1 MNFVVTPEEMQKAEI
16 SAFEKGLQP
25 YDAMEKAGIF
35 VFLEAKEYNKILVV
49 ANSGNNG
56 GDGFVAAM
64 KLKELGKKVHIFFIG
79 KIEKLSPHAKKFYEK
94 VKDNIITT
102 PQKDY
107 DCVIDAIFGIGF
119 KDQVKGEYLNAINLI
134 NSFKNKAKIISVDIP
149 SGLNGL
155 TGEAEIAVSADTTVT
170 FQAEKTGLI
179 INKGADFAGE
189 IKVCDI
195 GIEVSSDLKRINK
208 VDFPEVK
215 KTAHKG
221 TQGHIGVIAGSFG
234 MEGAAMLASAASIK
248 SGAGKVSLAV
258 TEDIKNNFTL
268 RTPEV
273 MLALR
278 NHEFIKG
285 KDVILFGSGIGRKED
300 NLKTLHFLIK
310 NCRVPL
316 VLDADGLYFL
326 TKDLIK
332 EAKCPI
338 IITPHMGE
346 ASRLFN
352 VSIDELIKNPIEITR
367 AFIKDTGIT
376 VLLKSNYNLIVSGN
390 EAYISSFGCPGMA
403 TAGSGDVLAGIVAS
417 MVHIMPSYTEA
428 LINASYLHGTAGNL
442 AQKEKTPYGVTAS
455 DILNNIFK
463 DTDIF
468 LQNL

>member
-1 MNFVVTPEEMQKAEI
+1 MNFVVTPEKMQNAEI
-16 SAFEKGLQP
+16 AAFEKGLQP
-25 YDAMEKAGIF
+25 YDAMEKAGTF
-35 VFLEAKEYNKILVV
+35 VFLEAKKYNKILVV

-64 KLKELGKKVHIFFIG
+64 KLKEMGKKVHILFIG
-79 KIEKLSPHAKKFYEK
+79 KVEKLSDHARKFYEK

-119 KDQVKGEYLNAINLI
+119 RGKIEGKYLDAINLI
-134 NSFKNKAKIISVDIP
+134 NSFKGKAKIVSVDIP
-149 SGLNGL
+149 TGLNGL
-155 TGEAEIAVSADTTVT
+155 TGEAEIAVSADITVT
-170 FQAEKTGLI
+170 FQAEKIGLI

-208 VDFPEVK
+208 VDFPEIK
-215 KTAHKG
+215 KTVHKG

-234 MEGAAMLASAASIK
+234 MEGAAMLASASAIK

-268 RTPEV
+268 RAPEV

-278 NHEFIKG
+278 NDEFIKG

-300 NLKTLHFLIK
+300 NLKTLDFLIK
-310 NCRVPL
+310 NCTVPL

-352 VSIDELIKNPIEITR
+352 VSIDELIKNPFEITKE
-367 AFIKDTGIT
+367 FVKDTGIT
-376 VLLKSNYNLIVSGN
+376 VLLKSNYNLIVSEN
-390 EAYISSFGCPGMA
+390 EAYISTFGCPGMA

-417 MVHIMPSYTEA
+417 MVHIMPTYTEA

-455 DILNNIFK
+455 DILDNIFK
-463 DTDIF
+463 
-468 LQNL
+468 NV